1 MTREKNFKTSLMG
14 YLAKEVYEFGLRVNT
29 ASKSSIDKFDKKEKI
44 IPWQGAVL
52 NSHGTQIIRARWSGT
67 DEWQLE
73 INSASMK
80 GYKYYLEPQNLVF
93 ILHVLRGKV
102 GFVNYI

>member
-52 NSHGTQIIRARWSGT
+52 NSHGT
-67 DEWQLE
+67 
-73 INSASMK
+73 
-80 GYKYYLEPQNLVF
+80 
-93 ILHVLRGKV
+93 
-102 GFVNYI
+102 